1 MEGNVSA
8 GEGNNFLGGMFLI
21 EQGGDVL
28 YWQQEKTFG
37 DFGSLDDIIR
47 KAYEVSAR
55 KSNVDLSELEHVI
68 EDYHERKEQKLVMC
82 TDDAC
87 AL

>member
-1 MEGNVSA
+1 
-8 GEGNNFLGGMFLI
+8 MFLI

-47 KAYEVSAR
+47 KAYELSTN
-55 KSNVDLSELEHVI
+55 KSNVDRTELQDVI
-68 EDYHERKEQKLVMC
+68 DEYHERRDQKLTLC
-82 TDDAC
+82 TDEAC